1 MSNLN
6 ASTRD
11 TAVKINQT
19 FVCTLAER
27 NRMGFKMVGKY
38 PAKY

>member
-11 TAVKINQT
+11 TAVKIIH
-19 FVCTLAER
+19 VCVHFAKA
-27 NRMGFKMVGKY
+27 NRMGFRMVGKH
-38 PAKY
+38 PTKN